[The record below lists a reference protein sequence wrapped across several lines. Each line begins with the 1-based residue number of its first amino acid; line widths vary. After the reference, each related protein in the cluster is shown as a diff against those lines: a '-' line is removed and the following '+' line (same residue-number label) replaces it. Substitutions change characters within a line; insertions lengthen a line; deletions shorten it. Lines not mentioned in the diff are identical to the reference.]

1 MHKLS
6 KALTFMGALLALTFC
21 AVSCKT
27 DDDNEPTMYTVTV
40 SDSLEHGKVTADKNS
55 AEAGATVKLTATADS
70 GYELDS
76 YSVKDASANELTVTK
91 GTFTMP
97 KSNVTVSATFKETAD
112 TVNQKA
118 AAAVIAKITAIGTVA
133 YTSESKTKIDD
144 ARTAYDALTE
154 AQKDLVP
161 AETLSVLTAAESAYA
176 ELKAAA
182 DSGTANQNAADAV
195 IAKITAIGTVT
206 YTSESKAQIDEART
220 AYDALTEAQ
229 KKLVPEETLSV
240 LTAAEASYNS
250 QKATADKAN
259 AVVAKIT
266 AIGTVTYTSE
276 SKAKID
282 EARTAYNALT
292 EAQKALVPAET
303 LALLT
308 AAETK
313 YSELKAAA
321 EQQNPSATSYTVAIA
336 SGIAN
341 GTVTASPTTAAAG
354 TEITLAAEAASGYTF
369 GSYTVTDAD
378 GKAVTVTDN
387 KFTMPASNVTVSAT
401 FTTLPPATASYTVKH
416 LQQNIADNNYT
427 LKESETKT
435 GTVGQPTAASAK
447 SYDGFTAQTVTQKT
461 IDANGTE
468 VEIKYNRNTYTVT
481 FNANGGSDVSSQS
494 LRYGATATKPAD
506 PTKTATTTTEYTFA
520 DWYSDSGL
528 TTSFSFGTAIK
539 EDITLYA
546 KWTETTVTPQKT
558 AGSISYA
565 TESVKKTTDSTA
577 FTNELTKIGNGTVTY
592 SSSDETVATVNAS
605 TGKVTIVGAG
615 TATITATVADSDT
628 YTYATKTASYTVKVL
643 SETLLTTITATGKEQ
658 ASYSTENVAT
668 VSFSYTTEGGSAYT
682 ANWGWWGYGWIATV
696 TPADGYTITKCVFY
710 DDKERT
716 ATDSEA
722 PFVVETT
729 EEDKTPQ
736 VNGTPISAYQ
746 SKGIKK
752 IEVYGYDMR

>member
-1 MHKLS
+1 MQKFPKVFTLMS
-6 KALTFMGALLALTFC
+6 AIFALTFC

-27 DDDNEPTMYTVTV
+27 DDDDEPTLYMVTV
-40 SDSLEHGKVTADKNS
+40 SDSLEHGKVTADKSS
-55 AEAGATVKLTATADS
+55 AEAGAKVKLTATADS

-76 YSVKDASANELTVTK
+76 YSVKDANANELTVTN

-133 YTSESKTKIDD
+133 YTSESK
-144 ARTAYDALTE
+144 
-154 AQKDLVP
+154 
-161 AETLSVLTAAESAYA
+161 
-176 ELKAAA
+176 
-182 DSGTANQNAADAV
+182 
-195 IAKITAIGTVT
+195 AK
-206 YTSESKAQIDEART
+206 IDEART

-321 EQQNPSATSYTVAIA
+321 DSGTANQNSADAVIAKITAIGTVAYTTESKTKIDEARTAYDALTEAQKALVPAETLALLTAAETKYAELKAAAEQQNPSATSYTVAIA

-401 FTTLPPATASYTVKH
+401 FTALPPVTVSYTVKH

-468 VEIKYNRNTYTVT
+468 VEIKYNRKTYTVT
-481 FNANGGSDVSSQS
+481 FDSNGGSDVSSQS

-528 TTSFSFGTAIK
+528 TTSFSFDTAIK

-546 KWTETTVTPQKT
+546 KWTETAVTPQKT
-558 AGSISYA
+558 ADSISYA
-565 TESVKKTTDSTA
+565 TTAVKKTTADTA

-605 TGKVTIVGAG
+605 TGEVTIVGAG
-615 TATITATVADSDT
+615 TATITATVVDSDT